1 VVSPGDRAAQA
12 ALLVGC
18 GALFWLTMQVVHE
31 LGHVLA
37 AVASGGTVVQVVLHP
52 LMISRT
58 DVQPNPSPAVVVWAG
73 PLVGIVVPGLAWGIA
88 RAMRSAVEYLLRCWC
103 GFCLIANGAY
113 IGAGAVLPAG
123 DAQTMLRTG
132 SPTWLLLLFGA
143 LTVPAGLWCWHNQ
156 GRHFGVGPKAQP
168 VNRRHTLGVVGLL
181 VAVVVAE
188 LVLL

>member
-1 VVSPGDRAAQA
+1 MPAGERVAQVT
-12 ALLVGC
+12 LLAGC
-18 GALFWLTMQVVHE
+18 GALFWLSMQVVHE

-37 AVASGGTVVQVVLHP
+37 VVASGGTIAQVVLHP

-58 DVQPNPSPAVVVWAG
+58 DVQPNPSPALVVWAG
-73 PLVGIVVPGLAWGIA
+73 PLVGILVPALVWGLARWMKA
-88 RAMRSAVEYLLRCWC
+88 AVAYLLRCWC

-113 IGAGAVLPAG
+113 VGAGVVLPAG
-123 DAQTMLRTG
+123 DAQTMLQTG
-132 SPTWLLLLFGA
+132 SPAWLLLLFGA

-156 GRHFGVGPKAQP
+156 GRHFGAGPNAQP

-181 VAVVVAE
+181 AAVIVAE